1 MKVLSIKEPWAS
13 LVKEKVKLI
22 ETRSWKTNYRGV
34 LYIHASKKEL
44 TKKDFKQFEKQL
56 KLLLDN
62 NFKYGHI
69 IAKCEL
75 VDCQLMTE
83 ELIQKIKENNN
94 EYICGTYQIGRYAWF
109 LENIEPLDKPIAVNG
124 QLGIWNYKN

>member
-1 MKVLSIKEPWAS
+1 M
-13 LVKEKVKLI
+13 
-22 ETRSWKTNYRGV
+22 
-34 LYIHASKKEL
+34 
-44 TKKDFKQFEKQL
+44 
-56 KLLLDN
+56 
-62 NFKYGHI
+62 

-83 ELIQKIKENNN
+83 ELIEKIKENNN